1 LLTALDLGLIVAYL
15 LFTLAVGVYFS
26 GRAGR
31 SGESYFLADRSL
43 PGWAVGFSI
52 VATTFAADTPLAI
65 SGMVASKGIAANWF
79 WWSMGVAHVGM
90 FLFWARLWRR
100 ARVVTD
106 AELVG
111 LRYGGGAGGGLRT
124 AKAIYFSLVYNAIV
138 LGWVIA
144 AMQKI
149 TAPFVRWEEWLGT
162 PLWNKVLAVW
172 PGDLLGGAEQGLA
185 AVVLVGLA
193 ASYSTLGGLRG
204 VIVTDLVQLALA
216 LAGSVALVVL
226 GLSAVGGLSG
236 LGGELSTVLSPH
248 RFEEVVRFSPPP
260 EGLSFLSI
268 QAFAVYLLIRWWA
281 SPTGDGGGYIAQ
293 RLMAARSPED
303 ARQAAGIFV
312 VFHYILRPWPWI
324 LVGLIGLV
332 VFPPGDEAALHS
344 VGELVRADR
353 EMAYPALA
361 SVVMGPGVL
370 GLLLVSLLAAFMST
384 VDTHLNWG
392 VSYVANDLWKVHV
405 RPEASPAEVV
415 RVGRLASILF
425 ALLALVAASQI
436 GSVEQAWKFVAALGS
451 GLGLP
456 VLLRWLW
463 WRTNA
468 QAEIFGALG
477 SLAVTLALAFWGEWQ
492 HPLFGL
498 GRLPWEYEFSLA
510 VLAGATGALSAIW
523 IFGPP
528 AREVLMEFYRRVHP
542 PGCWGPVIRL
552 LPDSDQGRESL
563 TLQRVIV
570 AWTLGAVGLIAG
582 IFAPGHLFLGSPL
595 LGLLEGAVAVVFSLV
610 AIQVARPP
618 GEKGW
623 FGSRSP

>member
-1 LLTALDLGLIVAYL
+1 LLTAVDLGLIAAYL
-15 LFTLAVGVYFS
+15 LFTLGVGLFFS
-26 GRAGR
+26 ARAGR

-79 WWSMGVAHVGM
+79 WWSLGIAHVGM

-106 AELVG
+106 AELVS
-111 LRYGGGAGGGLRT
+111 LRYGGEAGAGLRT
-124 AKAIYFSLVYNAIV
+124 AKAIYFALIYNAIV

-149 TAPFVRWEEWLGT
+149 AAPFVRWEEWLGAS
-162 PLWNKVLAVW
+162 LWSSLCAVW
-172 PGDLLGGAEQGLA
+172 PGDFLGGAEAGLA
-185 AVVLVGLA
+185 PVLLVGLA
-193 ASYSTLGGLRG
+193 ACYSTLGGLRG

-216 LAGSVALVVL
+216 LGGSIALVTL
-226 GLSAVGGLSG
+226 GLNEVGGLSG
-236 LGGELSTVLSPH
+236 LGGELSNLLGPERLDEMLH
-248 RFEEVVRFSPPP
+248 FSPPP

-268 QAFAVYLLIRWWA
+268 QAFSVYLLIRWWA

-293 RLMAARSPED
+293 RLMAARSPDD

-332 VFPPGDEAALHS
+332 VFPPGQEAGLHA
-344 VGELVRADR
+344 VGQLVAQDR

-392 VSYVANDLWKVHV
+392 VSYVANDLWQVHI
-405 RPEASPAEVV
+405 RPEASPREIV
-415 RVGRLASILF
+415 RVGRVASIGF
-425 ALLALVAASQI
+425 ALLALLAANQI
-436 GSVEQAWKFVAALGS
+436 GSVEQAWKFVAALGA

-477 SLAVTLALAFWGEWQ
+477 SLAVTLALASWGQWN
-492 HPLFGL
+492 HPLLGV

-510 VLAGATGALSAIW
+510 VLAGAVGALASIW
-523 IFGPP
+523 VFGPP
-528 AREVLMEFYRRVHP
+528 DRATLAAFYERVRP
-542 PGCWGPVIRL
+542 PGFWGPVRASLVSSSGAEEAVAPRRL
-552 LPDSDQGRESL
+552 FL
-563 TLQRVIV
+563 
-570 AWTLGAVGLIAG
+570 AWGLGATGLIAG
-582 IFAPGHLFLGSPL
+582 IFAPGHLLLGEPL
-595 LGLLEGAVAVVFSLV
+595 LGCAEAVVAVLLSLG
-610 AIQVARPP
+610 ALRLAR
-618 GEKGW
+618 GL
-623 FGSRSP
+623 